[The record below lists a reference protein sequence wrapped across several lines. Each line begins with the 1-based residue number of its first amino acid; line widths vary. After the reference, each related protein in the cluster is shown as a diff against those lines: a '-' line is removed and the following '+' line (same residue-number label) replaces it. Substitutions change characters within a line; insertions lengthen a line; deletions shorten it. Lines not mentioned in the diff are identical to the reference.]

1 MNTLKAERCKAVV
14 AALLE
19 GVGVNAAA
27 RLTDVSKPTILKVLA
42 KVGCA
47 CATFHD
53 RNVRGLKPAR
63 VECDETWGFIYCKQ
77 KNVRT
82 AKNMVYGAG
91 DCYTWIAVDRD
102 SKLIISYLVG
112 QRTGGDAAAFMDD
125 LAGRVINLDNL
136 TTDGFKGYPDAVRAA
151 FGNDV
156 NYGQIIKHYKT
167 AAAVNGEVRYSPATC
182 IGCTKQSVIGFPS
195 PESMSTSI
203 VERMNLSVRMHVRRM
218 TRLTNAHSKKLENHG
233 HALAM
238 FFLFFNY
245 CRKHET
251 LKGKTPAQAAGLA
264 NHRWTLD
271 ELIGLIK

>member
-1 MNTLKAERCKAVV
+1 MNQLAMSRRKSVV

-19 GVGVNAAA
+19 GVGVNATA
-27 RLTDVSKPTILKVLA
+27 RLTGVSKPTVLRVLE
-42 KVGCA
+42 KMGCA
-47 CATFHD
+47 CAAYHND
-53 RNVRGLKPAR
+53 NVRGLKPSR
-63 VECDETWGFIYCKQ
+63 VECDETWGFVHCKQ

-82 AKNMVYGAG
+82 AKSMVYGAG

-102 SKLIISYLVG
+102 TKLIISYLVG

-136 TTDGFKGYPDAVRAA
+136 TTDGFKGYPDAVKAA
-151 FGNDV
+151 FGNEV

-167 AAAVNGEVRYSPATC
+167 AGAVSGEVRYSPATC

-195 PESMSTSI
+195 LKSMSTSI
-203 VERMNLSVRMHVRRM
+203 VERMNLTVRMHTRRM
-218 TRLTNAHSKKLENHG
+218 TRLTNGHSKKLENHG

-238 FFLFFNY
+238 FFMFYNY

-251 LKGKTPAQAAGLA
+251 LKGKTPAMAAGLA
-264 NHRWTLD
+264 DHVWTLD
-271 ELIGLIK
+271 ELIEKAG